1 MSMTAMNLDIES
13 LNCLKKA
20 FLFQNVS
27 REHLEKLLGGARQT
41 SLKAG
46 RTLFEYEQ
54 KATHFYLLKAGAIH
68 TFRLSPDGDEKV
80 FQVLRPGDLVAEAV
94 MFMEP
99 CVYPVY
105 ARAKKDSALIAM
117 SRASLLSLCRESNDV
132 SLKIL
137 SALSLR
143 LYQNMNQIDQLTLS
157 SAGQRLVSYLLEV
170 KRHQGADAIRLPLSQ
185 AMLAARLNVTPETL
199 SRLFQGFRKKALIA
213 GRRGRIVLKDTD
225 GLRRAVNLPVMNDA
239 GLAGA
244 TPAQT
249 DPRHEYSEC
258 GCCNLGE
265 V

>member
-1 MSMTAMNLDIES
+1 MNLDSES

-20 FLFQNVS
+20 FLFQHVS
-27 REHLEKLLGGARQT
+27 LEHLEKLLRGARQT
-41 SLKAG
+41 RCRMG
-46 RTLFEYEQ
+46 RALFEYQQ
-54 KATHFYLLKAGAIH
+54 KATHFYLLKAGLIH

-94 MFMEP
+94 MFMAP

-105 ARAKKDSALIAM
+105 ARAEQDSALIAV
-117 SRASLLSLCRESNDV
+117 SRASLLSLCRESSDF

-143 LYQNMNQIDQLTLS
+143 LYQNMNQIDQLTLG

-170 KRHQGADAIRLPLSQ
+170 KRDQGADDIKLPISRGV
-185 AMLAARLNVTPETL
+185 LAARLNVAPETL
-199 SRLFQGFRKKALIA
+199 SRLFQGFRKKALIE
-213 GRRGRIVLKDTD
+213 GKRGRLVLKDTD
-225 GLRRAVNLPVMNDA
+225 GLCRAVNLPVMRDA
-239 GLAGA
+239 GPAGA
-244 TPAQT
+244 VPEQT
-249 DPRHEYSEC
+249 DPQHEYSKC